1 MKNSNVNEIL
11 NQLNE
16 YFKLLSKLNNL
27 TYHNL
32 QRTKKI
38 IIETS
43 KNGIDDFYKLKEV
56 KIHLYTLELTLE
68 EIKELINN
76 MESKNE

>member
-1 MKNSNVNEIL
+1 M
-11 NQLNE
+11 
-16 YFKLLSKLNNL
+16 
-27 TYHNL
+27 
-32 QRTKKI
+32 KKI